1 MMSDPLTSST
11 PTLLP
16 SAIGEITAQ
25 VARSK
30 EITLADR
37 YGLMAAIL
45 SDSLKEEERDAIDRL
60 LRAVCRGRFTIVNDI
75 SALL

>member
-1 MMSDPLTSST
+1 MSTHNTPNT

-16 SAIGEITAQ
+16 SAIADLTAQ
-25 VARSK
+25 VAQSR

-45 SDSLKEEERDAIDRL
+45 SESLPEEERQAIDRL
-60 LRAVCRGRFTIVNDI
+60 LRAVCRGRFTIVDEI
-75 SALL
+75 SARR